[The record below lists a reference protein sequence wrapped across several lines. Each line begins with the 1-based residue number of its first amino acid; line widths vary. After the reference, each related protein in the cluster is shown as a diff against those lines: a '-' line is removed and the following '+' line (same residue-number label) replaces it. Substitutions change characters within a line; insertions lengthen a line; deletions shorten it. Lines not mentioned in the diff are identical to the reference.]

1 MKKVRKA
8 GQEESKMA
16 DPKPEKPYKFDSISK
31 PVTQT
36 DLTQW
41 QLTLWDYL
49 KSINRYKKFM
59 KKDATWAT
67 DKVPNRGFT
76 ADTVGDVK
84 LSAEDKADV
93 MDSILLKIGTYGPK
107 ALFIDITQRST
118 SFKFIWNAVRKVCG
132 FPVPGAKLIQY
143 MTLKHSFDPSKT
155 SFNDHYWAMR
165 DMKIASLLTKDSEVT
180 FNGQKIQVDEE
191 ITPSL
196 ENQLVVDWLE
206 SIKGIKLVKFIGHE
220 YAKELETVS
229 LYDLQESI
237 GQQECMQAIIDKMES
252 EEEVRASR
260 AEVKAFNTNFKS
272 NKKFEKKTCYFCKE
286 IGSDKY
292 KTHDTQFCRLR
303 NKNKKYNQKFQS
315 GIANDSESASSD
327 AEQSSSSENDS
338 KSSTQLSKMKANFD

>member
-1 MKKVRKA
+1 
-8 GQEESKMA
+8 MA

-59 KKDATWAT
+59 KKDATWGT
-67 DKVPNRGFT
+67 EKVANRGFA
-76 ADTVGDVK
+76 ADTVGEVK
-84 LSAEDKADV
+84 LSAEDKADI
-93 MDSILLKIGTYGPK
+93 MDSILLKMGTYGPK

-132 FPVPGAKLIQY
+132 FPVPGAQLIQY
-143 MTLKHSFDPSKT
+143 MTLKHSFDPAKT
-155 SFNDHYWAMR
+155 TFNDHYWAMR
-165 DMKIASLLTKDSEVT
+165 DMKIASLLTTDSEVT
-180 FNGQKIQVDEE
+180 FNGQKIQVNEE

-206 SIKGIKLVKFIGHE
+206 SIKGIKLIKFIGHE

-229 LYDLQESI
+229 LYDLQESM

-252 EEEVRASR
+252 EEEARASR

-272 NKKFEKKTCYFCKE
+272 KKKPYNNNKKFEERTCYFCKE

-303 NKNKKYNQKFQS
+303 NKNKKPNQKFQS
-315 GIANDSESASSD
+315 KSFKVGVENNPESSSE
-327 AEQSSSSENDS
+327 AEESSSSDDDS
-338 KSSTQLSKMKANFD
+338 KLSTLLSKLKANLD